1 MENLDTLAS
10 SLQQHLSEP
19 QKSERWS
26 MYRLIVPIVD
36 FANTSMN
43 LEPYFEFNQTSSHG
57 TNQSVDIALLEEN
70 KKPQVMVEAKRA
82 DKSIAPEQI
91 DKYLHEGVRG
101 AVTNGS
107 DWILCI
113 NGRHTVE
120 TIWNAEVGEVN
131 LGSLISVIDFLQGK
145 VDDSE
150 NWSNFSQAY
159 VVPGVKLN
167 KEPKTNKAKRHSNE
181 VTKTKSIKEFR
192 AALAALKELD
202 APKEAE
208 IEFLV
213 ALIDSIARTH
223 GEIPSHCR
231 FEFRSSRVSF
241 FDQSATESSKRVG
254 RIELGKREPDIL
266 VLTRLAALS
275 GALNSIAP
283 PRPHD
288 KGGHMR
294 RYRLPN
300 IDTANSFGHA
310 LGTIIF
316 SACEK

>member
-10 SLQQHLSEP
+10 SLQQHFSEP

-26 MYRLIVPIVD
+26 MYRLIIPIVD

-43 LEPYFEFNQTSSHG
+43 LDPYFEFNQTSSHG
-57 TNQSVDIALLEEN
+57 TNQSVDIALLEDN
-70 KKPQVMVEAKRA
+70 RKPQVMVEAKRA
-82 DKSIAPEQI
+82 NRRIAPEQI
-91 DKYLHEGVRG
+91 DKYLHKGVRG

-113 NGRHTVE
+113 DGRHIVV
-120 TIWNAEVGEVN
+120 TIWDAKVKEV
-131 LGSLISVIDFLQGK
+131 SLCSLRSVIDFLRGK
-145 VDDSE
+145 IDDSAS
-150 NWSNFSQAY
+150 WSKFSQAY
-159 VVPGVKLN
+159 VVPGVKIN
-167 KEPKTNKAKRHSNE
+167 KQPKTSKAKRISNE
-181 VTKTKSIKEFR
+181 VTKAKSIKEFR
-192 AALAALKELD
+192 AALKELD
-202 APKEAE
+202 GPKEAE

-213 ALIDSIARTH
+213 ALIDSIARAH

-241 FDQSATESSKRVG
+241 FDQSGAGSSKRVG

-266 VLTRLAALS
+266 VLTQLAAS
-275 GALNSIAP
+275 SEILNSIAP

-300 IDTANSFGHA
+300 IDAANSFGYA

-316 SACEK
+316 SACAK